1 MKNRTSSSVFM
12 KQMFPVL
19 VLVAALAYAQGCATY
34 RVTIPDSHP
43 ADINYQG
50 RTMHAFVWGAWYDPQ
65 VLAAECGREA
75 INDVKIKRNL
85 LHDLASVLTLGIWM
99 PIDVN
104 FRCASASIREGGPI
118 RPR

>member
-1 MKNRTSSSVFM
+1 MKDRISPIVFL
-12 KQMFPVL
+12 KQKFPVL
-19 VLVAALAYAQGCATY
+19 VLLAGLACAQGCATY

-43 ADINYQG
+43 ADINYHEK
-50 RTMHAFVWGAWYDPQ
+50 TMHAFLWGTWYDPQ
-65 VLAAECGREA
+65 VLAADCGREA

-99 PIDVN
+99 PIEVN
-104 FRCASASIREGGPI
+104 FRCASTRIREGKPI